1 MLLEVCELMGI
12 CTEQAIAVGDG
23 ANDLPMM
30 MAAGLSIA
38 YHPKPAVR
46 EKAMISIRPA
56 AWTARWNSCAEGG
69 AALSAAEPTGASACR
84 AQARRRRAL

>member
-12 CTEQAIAVGDG
+12 GTEQAIAVGDG

-30 MAAGLSIA
+30 EAAGLSIA

-46 EKAMISIRPA
+46 EQAMISITR
-56 AWTARWNSCAEGG
+56 GG
-69 AALSAAEPTGASACR
+69 MDRALACPVLR
-84 AQARRRRAL
+84 AQGRANQRFTAAGSRHYDGARFT